1 MGHDPVAASQVSVA
15 TMHDVEE
22 AQRHDVLIQ
31 TVRKY
36 LEGDSALP
44 ADEFRPH
51 LRDLSVSA
59 SGLVVYQGREEA
71 RLVVPEELRQGLM
84 RMAHD
89 EPIAGHQGVART
101 MSRLAG
107 QFWWP
112 RIRKDVD
119 AWVAGCSQ
127 CSAGKRGG
135 TLKVPLGTVPAS
147 APNEVVAMDVLQLPE
162 ADSGLAYVLVMSDYF
177 TRFVVVAP
185 LRDLTAGEAASQFL
199 RFLPRTPG
207 EASPYDGVSSADGW
221 PRGAVQSNPP
231 TDAARQ
237 RAG

>member
-127 CSAGKRGG
+127 CCLGDVGLLHTVCGCRSTARFDGGGGGFAIPSISSAHSRRSISVRRRIIRRRMASWSGSIEPSNRCCAS
-135 TLKVPLGTVPAS
+135 TRRITS
-147 APNEVVAMDVLQLPE
+147 APAHVGSGSAVVAD
-162 ADSGLAYVLVMSDYF
+162 DI
-177 TRFVVVAP
+177 
-185 LRDLTAGEAASQFL
+185 GE
-199 RFLPRTPG
+199 
-207 EASPYDGVSSADGW
+207 SPTG
-221 PRGAVQSNPP
+221 
-231 TDAARQ
+231 
-237 RAG
+237 